1 MKALLRIRE
10 PGARAFTT
18 LDTIYSDDYN
28 GEEILTFGENLA
40 RAEGERL
47 CTDGAVEAFEIWTLN
62 GSYRREWRVVE
73 EKQ

>member
-18 LDTIYSDDYN
+18 LDLIYGDDYEGN
-28 GEEILTFGENLA
+28 EVISFGEDLA

-47 CTDGAVEAFEIWTLN
+47 CTEGSVEAFEVWTLN
-62 GSYRREWRVVE
+62 ATYRREWRVVE
-73 EKQ
+73 DKG